1 MTGSETPSPER
12 IDRNWAELLQELRVT
27 QTGVQILTGF
37 LLTIPFSARFESLDE
52 MQRTVYLC
60 VLSGSMLAT
69 ALLVAPVV
77 YHRVLFRQRQRVWLV
92 AAGNRSAKAGM
103 VALAAT
109 VSGVTWL
116 VFDVVVG
123 RTAGLLAL
131 GVASV
136 AFVVLWWRVPLV
148 LRRR

>member
-52 MQRTVYLC
+52 LQRTVYLC

-77 YHRVLFRQRQRVWLV
+77 YHRILFRQRQRVWLV

-136 AFVVLWWRVPLV
+136 AFVVLWWLVPLV

>member
-1 MTGSETPSPER
+1 MTGFETPSPER

-116 VFDVVVG
+116 VFDIVVG
-123 RTAGLLAL
+123 RIAGLLSL

-136 AFVVLWWRVPLV
+136 AFVVLWWLVPLV

>member
-1 MTGSETPSPER
+1 MTHSQAPSPER

-37 LLTIPFSARFESLDE
+37 LLTIPFSARFETLDE
-52 MQRTVYLC
+52 LQRIVYLC

-136 AFVVLWWRVPLV
+136 AFVVLWWLVPLV

>member
-37 LLTIPFSARFESLDE
+37 LLTIPFSARFESLDK

-136 AFVVLWWRVPLV
+136 AFVVLWWLVPLV

>member
-136 AFVVLWWRVPLV
+136 AFVVLWWLVPLV

>member
-69 ALLVAPVV
+69 ALLVA
-77 YHRVLFRQRQRVWLV
+77 LFRQRQRVWLV

-116 VFDVVVG
+116 VFDIVVG
-123 RTAGLLAL
+123 RIAGLLSL

-136 AFVVLWWRVPLV
+136 AFVVLWWLVPLV

>member
-1 MTGSETPSPER
+1 MAVSASPDEER
-12 IDRNWAELLQELRVT
+12 LDRNWGELLQELRVT
-27 QTGVQILTGF
+27 QTGVRILTGF
-37 LLTIPFSARFESLDE
+37 LLTIPFSTRFDSLDDL
-52 MQRTVYLC
+52 QRTIYLC

-77 YHRVLFRQRQRVWLV
+77 YHRILFRRHERVWLV
-92 AAGNRSAKAGM
+92 AAGNRAAKAGM

-109 VSGVTWL
+109 VCGVMWL

-123 RTAGLLAL
+123 RTAGVVAL
-131 GVASV
+131 CVSSAS
-136 AFVVLWWRVPLV
+136 FVVLWWLVPLV